1 MKKKKKPMM
10 VEKHEIKETSPFFKL
25 ISGFCARSKS
35 LYNQANYIVRQEFI
49 NNGKWIRYEALD
61 ANLKADTSSPEEE
74 YKVAC
79 LLLIFLAVSLPL
91 LAMDA
96 ASFYSIEKDGK

>member
-1 MKKKKKPMM
+1 
-10 VEKHEIKETSPFFKL
+10 L
-25 ISGFCARSKS
+25 
-35 LYNQANYIVRQEFI
+35 
-49 NNGKWIRYEALD
+49 
-61 ANLKADTSSPEEE
+61 SSPEEE